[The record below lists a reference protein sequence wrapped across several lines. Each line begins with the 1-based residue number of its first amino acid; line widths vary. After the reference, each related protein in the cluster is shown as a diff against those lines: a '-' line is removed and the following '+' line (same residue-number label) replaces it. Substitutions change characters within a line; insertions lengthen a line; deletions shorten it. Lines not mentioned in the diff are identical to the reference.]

1 MAVETALSMDPDNP
15 QSKFYS
21 SLRFLQENKNSD
33 TITMWIELLDNEP
46 IDSKWVTM
54 VVAGIA
60 TISSSF
66 NLEKEAVRKPTLELS
81 SSLSPLLKLLD
92 SLELRLNRKS
102 GSIKDWI
109 VLIEGYQQINI
120 ESKVNQ
126 NIEKVKSLF
135 SLTESQVIK
144 LESYKR

>member
-1 MAVETALSMDPDNP
+1 MDSYITIEPFLIILP
-15 QSKFYS
+15 TS
-21 SLRFLQENKNSD
+21 SLDVISGLKSGVLSSFIGVGTVTIKILLFL
-33 TITMWIELLDNEP
+33 
-46 IDSKWVTM
+46 
-54 VVAGIA
+54 
-60 TISSSF
+60 ISSIF
-66 NLEKEAVRKPTLELS
+66 EVRLQF
-81 SSLSPLLKLLD
+81 LLKLLD

-120 ESKVNQ
+120 EKKVNQ

-135 SLTESQVIK
+135 SLTESQIIE